1 MQRPI
6 ELSPHPC
13 KLGTV
18 VSRLARESAKA
29 LVVLPLN
36 AAENAGKLGH
46 TRYCWEYKTGRTL
59 RKATWQLFKKL
70 STQLPHDLQLPNWA
84 FIPEEKNMLTQN
96 TVHKIFIYNNP
107 QSSWTQLSD

>member
-1 MQRPI
+1 MQHPI

-18 VSRLARESAKA
+18 VSHLTRESAKA

-46 TRYCWEYKTGRTL
+46 TATAGDMKQDGRSGKQRGSSL
-59 RKATWQLFKKL
+59 R
-70 STQLPHDLQLPNWA
+70 N
-84 FIPEEKNMLTQN
+84 
-96 TVHKIFIYNNP
+96 
-107 QSSWTQLSD
+107 